1 VPGLSEVDADQ
12 LMILDFISALN
23 TLVKHL
29 LTCEQVGPR
38 FFGEMELQS
47 RRGLLCD
54 TDHSRIQVQSAWGR
68 EEVSNEVT
76 EITPF
81 PSLPLQ
87 RHSMQGIT
95 SHILNCMR
103 LERFSPD

>member
-1 VPGLSEVDADQ
+1 VQGLSEVDADQ

-29 LTCEQVGPR
+29 PTCEQVGPR

-54 TDHSRIQVQSAWGR
+54 TDHSRMQVQSAWGR
-68 EEVSNEVT
+68 GEVSNEVT
-76 EITPF
+76 EIIPF
-81 PSLPLQ
+81 PSFPLQ
-87 RHSMQGIT
+87 RHSTQGIT
-95 SHILNCMR
+95 SHILNYIG
-103 LERFSPD
+103 LERFSSD